1 MIDVSRK
8 LKTSVVTHYAPII
21 AKVKAKTTEDLRQKL
36 FGGLF
41 LRSSSYQKE
50 VERSLYELNR

>member
-1 MIDVSRK
+1 LQKIDRLTPEQEAS
-8 LKTSVVTHYAPII
+8 II